1 MKLYFFYYNLSI
13 SDDIS
18 NFGQP
23 IDKKD
28 TRPPP
33 KKTKRERKVFAF
45 DIEFKL
51 D

>member
-23 IDKKD
+23 IDKKRHP
-28 TRPPP
+28 TPS
-33 KKTKRERKVFAF
+33 KKKKRERKVFAF

>member
-23 IDKKD
+23 IY
-28 TRPPP
+28 
-33 KKTKRERKVFAF
+33 KKTPDPLHKKKRERKVFAF

>member
-33 KKTKRERKVFAF
+33 KKRERKVFAF